1 MTLQEVWY
9 LKNAEPQRIDAVW
22 LWCWRGILRF
32 PWTARI
38 SNKSVPK
45 EINPEYSLE
54 GLKLKLQYF
63 GHLMRRA
70 YSLEKIPLLG
80 KNESKGRRGWQRIRW
95 LDSITD
101 SMDMSL
107 SKLREIMKDRE
118 AWHAAAHG
126 VAKNQTWLSDRTRI
140 LKKGYLICSLWPTKW
155 ETFPSQRIKARNEL
169 PVYLI
174 SILFGDLHDF

>member
-1 MTLQEVWY
+1 MINMTLY
-9 LKNAEPQRIDAVW
+9 LRSHLQNF
-22 LWCWRGILRF
+22 WCVIWEDSG
-32 PWTARI
+32 TARR
-38 SNKSVPK
+38 SNQSILK

-54 GLKLKLQYF
+54 GLMLKLQLQYF
-63 GHLMRRA
+63 GHQMRRSD
-70 YSLEKIPLLG
+70 SLEKTLTLWKI
-80 KNESKGRRGWQRIRW
+80 ESKRIRW
-95 LDSITD
+95 WQRRRWLVSINN
-101 SMDMSL
+101 SVDMNL
-107 SKLREIMKDRE
+107 SKLWETVKDRE